1 MEFLPQAEKEG
12 SFDWIVSYE
21 NIKRFFDPAL
31 TGIPI
36 NDPALTCHIL
46 VAGCGTSTLSQSLA
60 ADFPRCEVVSV
71 DNDEQ
76 CVNHMRLKCGSSS
89 RLKWYQYDLIED
101 FGLPQDNQ
109 LDRNGWVDMV
119 VDKGTFDAIHVEG
132 ATHNMLADIHRLL
145 RVGGVYLLF
154 SINSQPFLSALFGLP
169 ELDFQLTFLAS
180 GYGSC
185 TVLLCR
191 KRSDNPID
199 MDSLV
204 LREKTVMDHYF
215 QTENPLFTPAME
227 GEIREAFAVAGGDPS
242 GGGFLPLAV
251 VHDLLFVQRNAS
263 LGYTFDLFEADVA
276 DFDLQM
282 AGLMCLS
289 EAVGF
294 LKSMQ

>member
-36 NDPALTCHIL
+36 CDSECHII

-60 ADFPRCEVVSV
+60 ADFPQCEVVSV
-71 DNDEQ
+71 DNDEE
-76 CVNHMRLKCGSSS
+76 CVNHMRAKCGSSE
-89 RLKWYQYDLIED
+89 RLKWYLYDLIEY
-101 FGLPQDNQ
+101 FGVPQDNQ
-109 LDRNGWVDMV
+109 LDSSGWVDMV

-154 SINSQPFLSALFGLP
+154 SINSQPFLEALFGLP
-169 ELDFQLTFLAS
+169 ELDFELSFLAS

-191 KRSDNPID
+191 KRSDAPVD
-199 MDSLV
+199 MESLV
-204 LREKTVMDHYF
+204 LREKAVMDHYF
-215 QTENPLFTPAME
+215 QFENPLFTPAME
-227 GEIREAFAVAGGDPS
+227 GEIRAAFERAGGDAG
-242 GGGFLPLAV
+242 GGGFLPLRT
-251 VHDLLFVQRNAS
+251 VHGLLFVERNSS
-263 LGYTFDLFEADVA
+263 LGYTFDLFCADVA
-276 DFDLQM
+276 EFELENADV
-282 AGLMCLS
+282 MCLQ
-289 EAVGF
+289 EAVQF
-294 LKSMQ
+294 LQSMQ